1 MATHRQ
7 TVIHQDRGLMYVG
20 NVQWNSLRNH
30 TGTITVKGV
39 IVQKMEL
46 LKHQGASMTLH
57 HSPLDQ
63 MKDKIINPKPE
74 EQKPNCMYK
83 LAYKINLKVSF

>member
-1 MATHRQ
+1 
-7 TVIHQDRGLMYVG
+7 
-20 NVQWNSLRNH
+20 
-30 TGTITVKGV
+30 
-39 IVQKMEL
+39 
-46 LKHQGASMTLH
+46 
-57 HSPLDQ
+57 